1 MGEFRTVKLKN
12 EYIRL
17 SKKNDKQKNN
27 EYAEKL
33 MSRADEIFIANMKD
47 ILKKTGRYTTIY

>member
-27 EYAEKL
+27 EYYNCEDKEL
-33 MSRADEIFIANMKD
+33 GFNLIKEYN
-47 ILKKTGRYTTIY
+47 KTNYN